1 MFASF
6 SDLESVVDVT
16 SKEVGSR
23 SFIKIFGTLFGEN
36 GETFVI
42 FKGDEL
48 MKTIRTVGVL
58 SQGVDHGTLWFYP
71 GSLQELTMIQ
81 YTNTE

>member
-1 MFASF
+1 MLMFVSF
-6 SDLESVVDVT
+6 SNLEFVVDAT
-16 SKEVGSR
+16 SNEVGSR

-48 MKTIRTVGVL
+48 MKII
-58 SQGVDHGTLWFYP
+58 
-71 GSLQELTMIQ
+71 M
-81 YTNTE
+81 